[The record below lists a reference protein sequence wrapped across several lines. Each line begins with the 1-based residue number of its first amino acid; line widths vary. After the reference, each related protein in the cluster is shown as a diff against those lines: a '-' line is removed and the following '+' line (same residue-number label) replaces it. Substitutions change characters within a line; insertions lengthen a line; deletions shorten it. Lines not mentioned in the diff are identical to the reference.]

1 MNQSCK
7 PELGKAGCRFQK
19 NSSYSYLECY
29 TNLPKT
35 IYTLLPNF
43 SWCFFTVA
51 PPCTSILIFPD
62 KSSLPLLNVNGEWR
76 VPPSVFYC
84 ANYHV
89 GCDKLIAQRIR
100 ESLFVTLITLTALR
114 CHINNHQCVIGQ
126 QLYCDIYIQPSFSS
140 VMDFYLQVDKD
151 MSSVRVR
158 YLVMCLFPLCLKSI
172 DLWKV

>member
-1 MNQSCK
+1 MSMVSEVC
-7 PELGKAGCRFQK
+7 
-19 NSSYSYLECY
+19 
-29 TNLPKT
+29 
-35 IYTLLPNF
+35 
-43 SWCFFTVA
+43 
-51 PPCTSILIFPD
+51 
-62 KSSLPLLNVNGEWR
+62 
-76 VPPSVFYC
+76 PPSVFYC

-172 DLWKV
+172 DL